1 MPEKRFRKTAV
12 YVHVNFPWFG
22 MQFSIGSL
30 LESLEIFLNRLL
42 ARLLETPV
50 SIGSAL
56 ESLEIEFFFLKERF

>member
-1 MPEKRFRKTAV
+1 
-12 YVHVNFPWFG
+12 

-56 ESLEIEFFFLKERF
+56 ESLEIEFFLKRDVLARLP